1 LGEEETEIVRNSTST
16 QKHAKTS
23 ARDHIIMW
31 LSYEDDVPLKQSKR
45 EKESV

>member
-1 LGEEETEIVRNSTST
+1 LGEEETEIVCNSTST